1 MLFRSSNGIAALR
14 RTEDRR
20 KPGIREVWCT
30 LAHDEITWPVHGH
43 YRCRKCGLQFR
54 VPWDETAY
62 RQRADGPAARRE
74 VVRPETVAA

>member
-1 MLFRSSNGIAALR
+1 MQKTGSNGIAAVG

-30 LAHDEITWPVHGH
+30 LAHDEITWPAHGY

-54 VPWDETAY
+54 VPWDETY
-62 RQRADGPAARRE
+62 WQRADGPAARRE
-74 VVRPETVAA
+74 VTRPETVAA